1 MKKNLNVIQIRGVK
15 GLIILGMVVCCL
27 IAGFI
32 VFPGWIAMHMW
43 NLMTVFFP
51 DVPAIGCI
59 QGVLLWGIMIA
70 SYLAFKKEKLVI
82 RIKSPKGLSEEELK
96 AVFANLK
103 KQGKEDKFI
112 QSMLKAR
119 EAELKIKN
127 AEQNTPNIEVI
138 DENKEEV
145 NSNNN

>member
-1 MKKNLNVIQIRGVK
+1 MESYDRV
-15 GLIILGMVVCCL
+15 
-27 IAGFI
+27 
-32 VFPGWIAMHMW
+32 
-43 NLMTVFFP
+43 FP